1 MKAQEC
7 GSFLELEEWIV
18 SNLPYRFAEF
28 REIEFGPTDNVF
40 AQSWTARLILYS
52 VDSPFEDQLQ
62 RDFSGTDIELTP
74 QGYWRGHNWVW
85 NCRAILLADDFHV
98 MNVMRIMTE

>member
-52 VDSPFEDQLQ
+52 DSSCANSLQ
-62 RDFSGTDIELTP
+62 KDFSGTDIELTP
-74 QGYWRGHNWVW
+74 SGYWRGHDWVW
-85 NCRAILLADDFHV
+85 NCRAILLADDFSV
-98 MNVMRIMTE
+98 MDTVRILSG